1 MLATL
6 RCSFAAASRTASLTA
21 GWMRRFSVD
30 ILVFAMRYNITH
42 KYSKCNA
49 LFVCIARIVE
59 SSAQRQRQ

>member
-21 GWMRRFSVD
+21 GWMRRLSVD

-42 KYSKCNA
+42 NYRDCNA
-49 LFVCIARIVE
+49 LSACMAKIVE
-59 SSAQRQRQ
+59 WSARRQC